1 MKVKISEIIW
11 GERAR
16 KDYGDADSLLGLAQ
30 SISKNGLLHPIVID
44 DSHTL
49 RAGGRRLTAMLQ
61 LGWTECPVTMLSDLS
76 PLQKLE
82 VELEEN
88 LHRKN
93 FEYAE
98 QVALTARIHDIK
110 LALATEEGKDWTLA
124 DTAKALGVETNTVQ
138 QDIAL
143 AKEIQNDPSIGKAK
157 NKGQAKT
164 RARRA
169 KEVRRIQAEILAS
182 PTVPSEEVILGDS
195 IDILPNIPSDS
206 IDLILCDPPFGVK
219 FDENARNLGYETTY
233 GDFYDELN
241 AVISLLEDTIP
252 QLFRILKPGGHM
264 YMFFA
269 LSNYT
274 RISIMLETN
283 WKWEKEYGKYAAN
296 PLLWV
301 KPSNENP
308 RPYERFT
315 VNYEPFFFCWKGKLD
330 SKLGNELNSPSNSTF
345 HHNYKGSEKLHPAE
359 KPEELYERLLDLS
372 SMPGATVLDPFL
384 GSGVS
389 LAVAR
394 RMGRKIIGIEKVES
408 WHTIAKY
415 KIYNGGSD
423 GCNESDTVRTDA
435 EEDGQNT

>member
-1 MKVKISEIIW
+1 
-11 GERAR
+11 
-16 KDYGDADSLLGLAQ
+16 
-30 SISKNGLLHPIVID
+30 
-44 DSHTL
+44 
-49 RAGGRRLTAMLQ
+49 
-61 LGWTECPVTMLSDLS
+61 
-76 PLQKLE
+76 
-82 VELEEN
+82 
-88 LHRKN
+88 
-93 FEYAE
+93 
-98 QVALTARIHDIK
+98 
-110 LALATEEGKDWTLA
+110 
-124 DTAKALGVETNTVQ
+124 
-138 QDIAL
+138 
-143 AKEIQNDPSIGKAK
+143 
-157 NKGQAKT
+157 
-164 RARRA
+164 
-169 KEVRRIQAEILAS
+169 
-182 PTVPSEEVILGDS
+182 
-195 IDILPNIPSDS
+195 
-206 IDLILCDPPFGVK
+206 
-219 FDENARNLGYETTY
+219 
-233 GDFYDELN
+233 
-241 AVISLLEDTIP
+241 
-252 QLFRILKPGGHM
+252 
-264 YMFFA
+264 MFFA

-274 RISIMLETN
+274 RISMMLETN
-283 WKWEKEYGKYAAN
+283 WKWENSHGKYAAN

-423 GCNESDTVRTDA
+423 GSNESDTVRTDA